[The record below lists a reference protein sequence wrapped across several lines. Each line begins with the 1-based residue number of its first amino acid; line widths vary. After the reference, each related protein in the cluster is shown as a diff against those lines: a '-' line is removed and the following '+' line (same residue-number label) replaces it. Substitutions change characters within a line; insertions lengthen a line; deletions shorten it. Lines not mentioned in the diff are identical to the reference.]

1 MASSYKYL
9 GSNDR
14 VVSSNTLEAAVS
26 ASKGGGWSIADVGSP
41 VAFNQISSGGTHYF
55 DVTTG
60 RVSGS
65 VESTTSQL
73 KKTIHNELAK
83 VLNGHNEDGSIIN
96 FGLDS
101 DALTTNNLMQE
112 AFFISIKRSQ
122 FKDRIKKGT
131 VTAKITV
138 SSGVVITISD
148 LKNDSS
154 TVTRTCETGEYGILF
169 YKSVSGGSLDGSV
182 TVDSTILGL
191 VFYEAGIIVVSPY
204 VFSDFSSGVDV
215 TNSAAVITSN
225 KYGILA
231 SVPTNNFNSSTI
243 GDAMINSTID
253 TCSTTF
259 ANLLTELWFMSVT
272 ELNSTV
278 YFCRAFNNEFNYSSN
293 PTYVSSGQIV
303 VKESDP
309 MAQPVSYITSVG
321 LYDDNNQLL
330 AVAKLST
337 PIKKT
342 PDTELIAR
350 VRLDF

>member
-14 VVSSNTLEAAVS
+14 VVSSNTLEEVVS
-26 ASKGGGWSIADVGSP
+26 GTIGAGWTTASVGSP
-41 VAFNQISSGGTHYF
+41 VYFVQASSGSIHLF
-55 DVTTG
+55 DVTAG
-60 RVSGS
+60 RTIDSGGD
-65 VESTTSQL
+65 TTTTAI
-73 KKTIHNELAK
+73 KKSMYNQLAK
-83 VLNGHNEDGSIIN
+83 VLVGHDESGNIQKFNIDT
-96 FGLDS
+96 
-101 DALTTNNLMQE
+101 DADPTTEQLQD
-112 AFFISIKRSQ
+112 AFFLNIKRAQ
-122 FKDRIKKGT
+122 FKDRIEKGT
-131 VTAKITV
+131 VTVKVNVSGAAVATFSDAIT
-138 SSGVVITISD
+138 G
-148 LKNDSS
+148 S
-154 TVTRTCETGEYGILF
+154 TTVRTCETGEYGIL
-169 YKSVSGGSLDGSV
+169 YYNTASGGAGIIGASHYD
-182 TVDSTILGL
+182 IYGL
-191 VFYEAGIIVVSPY
+191 VFYEAGVVVLSPY
-204 VFSDFSSGVDV
+204 MFSQYSASAVVTSS
-215 TNSAAVITSN
+215 NASITSN
-225 KYGILA
+225 KYGLLQ
-231 SVPTNNFNSSTI
+231 STPTNNFSGSTVGYAFNSSSLE
-243 GDAMINSTID
+243 G
-253 TCSTTF
+253 CSVSL
-259 ANLLTELWFMSVT
+259 ASKLNEVSFMSVT